1 MCDKLPQAV
10 GNINR
15 LTLEG
20 VRPIKARLDLNTVYI
35 EKVDKVMR
43 EFKSA
48 QLRASVEKEE
58 SHEAQLERT
67 YG

>member
-1 MCDKLPQAV
+1 
-10 GNINR
+10 
-15 LTLEG
+15 
-20 VRPIKARLDLNTVYI
+20 
-35 EKVDKVMR
+35 MR